1 MSFAWI
7 GSVLR
12 ILFIIL
18 IAYVVFFISIK
29 IIYEIILFSIKVFKI
44 NNKIKKILKC
54 YKKIL
59 KFYRKIYKYFSNILK
74 NTNCF
79 KNKKNK
85 IKIYPIIK
93 SNVIVII
100 DPSNNM
106 ELGFEYIKK

>member
-7 GSVLR
+7 GSVIK

-18 IAYVVFFISIK
+18 IAYIVFYISLTIICK
-29 IIYEIILFSIKVFKI
+29 IILLCIKVFKI

-59 KFYRKIYKYFSNILK
+59 KFYRKIYNYFINILK
-74 NTNCF
+74 NTKCF
-79 KNKKNK
+79 KNKKK

>member
-1 MSFAWI
+1 MSFGWI
-7 GSVLR
+7 GSVLK
-12 ILFIIL
+12 ILFII
-18 IAYVVFFISIK
+18 IIVYAIFCISLK
-29 IIYEIILFSIKVFKI
+29 IISEIILFSIRLFKI
-44 NNKIKKILKC
+44 NNKVKKILKC

-59 KFYRKIYKYFSNILK
+59 KFYNDILK
-74 NTNCF
+74 NTSCF

-106 ELGFEYIKK
+106 ELGLEYIKK